1 MTGTQ
6 LFWQRPTPLA
16 TFDTA
21 NGDKGNVIFV
31 STKQGIADAL
41 DDIHDDVRNGEVPVY
56 VITCVNTYEV
66 TVATWGQDG
75 TEVTAKY
82 TSLIDALE
90 GARKHTSG
98 VAGSVF
104 IVDTNDSVLDSYT
117 RGVVSTMMDEDA
129 VHLVLAVTVAGI
141 ETISDFLS
149 LTRLVI
155 DVNDK
160 TEVALV

>member
-1 MTGTQ
+1 MTGTK
-6 LFWQRPTPLA
+6 LYWQRPTPLA

-21 NGDKGNVIFV
+21 NGALGNVIFV

-56 VITCVNTYEV
+56 VITYVNSYEV
-66 TVATWGQDG
+66 SVATWGQDG
-75 TEVTAKY
+75 VEVTTKF

-90 GARKHTSG
+90 RTRRELSDA
-98 VAGSVF
+98 AGSVF
-104 IVDTNDSVLDSYT
+104 IVDTNDRELDSYT
-117 RGVVSTMMDEDA
+117 RGVVSAMMDEDS

-141 ETISDFLS
+141 LTISDFLPLS
-149 LTRLVI
+149 HLVI